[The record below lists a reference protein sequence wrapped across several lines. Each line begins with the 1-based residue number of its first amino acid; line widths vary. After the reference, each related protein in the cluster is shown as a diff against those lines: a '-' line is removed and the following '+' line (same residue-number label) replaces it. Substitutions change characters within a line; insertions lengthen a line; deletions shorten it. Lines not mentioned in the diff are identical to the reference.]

1 MYKLNQ
7 LVLLPCHES
16 IGKITYI
23 DKDKMVVRV
32 SPDINNNTGDT
43 YDVILTPEGYMPHT
57 KVTIIENI
65 HFLEGEN
72 VIIKSIDGTIDIGKL
87 SKIRVEKHVDGTIN
101 LVSDFISNN
110 RITAVEVNKCYKLST
125 LRKQLDSLLYENKEL
140 NKKIF
145 CQIIV

>member
-1 MYKLNQ
+1 MLKLNQ

-16 IGKITYI
+16 IGKITYL
-23 DKDKMVVRV
+23 DNEKMVVRI
-32 SPDINNNTGDT
+32 SPEINNNTGDT

-57 KVTIIENI
+57 KVSIIENI

-72 VIIKSIDGTIDIGKL
+72 VMIKSSDKTFDIGKL
-87 SKIRVEKHVDGTIN
+87 SRIRVKKHVDGTIN
-101 LVSDFISNN
+101 LVSDFLSDN